1 MPSFGAKARTVA
13 FATLINSVI
22 TNEWAPFT
30 FCMFTAAEIFTD
42 DVEYA
47 VLSDQ
52 NPADYNIYGYIAKR
66 AHKTPERYNVL

>member
-1 MPSFGAKARTVA
+1 MPSFGAKARLRHSSIQSLQKWVGSFHFSYVYSSA
-13 FATLINSVI
+13 GIY
-22 TNEWAPFT
+22 
-30 FCMFTAAEIFTD
+30 TD

-47 VLSDQ
+47 VFSDP